1 MVAMMLMVF
10 PILAILAGR
19 CTEKKGWTCPKGFL
33 DGTGSA
39 VLRHGSQGLAD
50 CSSPHLLPTGHVRS
64 VVVTIPEKIV
74 NVTTGGNA
82 TLLCTYTS
90 SGSLGNF
97 FIQWSFY
104 SAKETQLHTRSPCH
118 GILSMDEKSV
128 SHCQKMVHVTD
139 ARGRCSW
146 RYKIYYYSEGQSYSY
161 GEFKNRITAATGPG
175 NASITISNMQP
186 SDTGSYTCEVFS
198 PQGDA
203 GQSQKSVIV
212 NVLVKPSTPFCK
224 IEGTPEKGHLI
235 YLLCRCEEGLPHP
248 TYRWYKVADNTLKP
262 VTEQLNPNTGILYI
276 GNLTT
281 FETGY
286 YRCIASNILGN
297 STCELDL
304 TTNYSDGGIVAG
316 ALIGAVL
323 AAAIICIIVWVLS
336 KKAKKT
342 KKRSSNEMQEMAQKQ
357 SNAEYVQVPNEENIP
372 PATAPPSNATNEYP
386 SVDETAASGT
396 PQNDEK
402 QEAEK
407 EEIA

>member
-1 MVAMMLMVF
+1 
-10 PILAILAGR
+10 
-19 CTEKKGWTCPKGFL
+19 
-33 DGTGSA
+33 
-39 VLRHGSQGLAD
+39 
-50 CSSPHLLPTGHVRS
+50 GHVS
-64 VVVTIPEKIV
+64 GVVVTVPEKTV

-90 SGSLGNF
+90 SGPLGEF

-104 SAKETQLHTRSPCH
+104 SAKESQLHT
-118 GILSMDEKSV
+118 
-128 SHCQKMVHVTD
+128 
-139 ARGRCSW
+139 
-146 RYKIYYYSEGQSYSY
+146 IYYYSEGQSYSY
-161 GEFKNRITAATGPG
+161 GEFKNRITAATGSG

-212 NVLVKPSTPFCK
+212 SVLVKPSKPFCK

-235 YLLCRCEEGLPHP
+235 YLLCKCEEGLPHP
-248 TYRWYKVADNTLKP
+248 TYHWYKVTENTLKP

-286 YRCIASNILGN
+286 YRCVASNILGN

-304 TTNYSDGGIVAG
+304 TANYSESGIIAG
-316 ALIGAVL
+316 ALIGAIL
-323 AAAIICIIVWVLS
+323 AAALICIIVWVLT
-336 KKAKKT
+336 KKAKK
-342 KKRSSNEMQEMAQKQ
+342 KKSSSNEMQEMAQKQ
-357 SNAEYVQVPNEENIP
+357 SNAEYVQVPNDENIP
-372 PATAPPSNATNEYP
+372 ATTVPSSNATNEYP

-396 PQNDEK
+396 LENDEK

>member
-1 MVAMMLMVF
+1 
-10 PILAILAGR
+10 
-19 CTEKKGWTCPKGFL
+19 
-33 DGTGSA
+33 
-39 VLRHGSQGLAD
+39 
-50 CSSPHLLPTGHVRS
+50 GHVS
-64 VVVTIPEKIV
+64 GIVVTVPEKTV

-90 SGSLGNF
+90 SGLLGNF

-104 SAKETQLHTRSPCH
+104 SAKETQQH
-118 GILSMDEKSV
+118 I
-128 SHCQKMVHVTD
+128 
-139 ARGRCSW
+139 
-146 RYKIYYYSEGQSYSY
+146 IYYYSEGQSYSY

-198 PQGDA
+198 PKGDA

-212 NVLVKPSTPFCK
+212 SVLVKPSTPICK

-235 YLLCRCEEGLPHP
+235 YLLCICEEGLPHP
-248 TYRWYKVADNTLKP
+248 TYHWYKVDENTLKP
-262 VTEQLNPNTGILYI
+262 VTEQLNPKTGILYI

-286 YRCIASNILGN
+286 YRCIASNVMGN

-304 TTNYSDGGIVAG
+304 TAKHSDSGVIAG
-316 ALIGAVL
+316 ALIGAIL
-323 AAAIICIIVWVLS
+323 AAAIICIIVWVLT
-336 KKAKKT
+336 KKAKN
-342 KKRSSNEMQEMAQKQ
+342 KKSSSNEMQEMAQKQ

-372 PATAPPSNATNEYP
+372 ATTVPSSNATNEYS

-396 PQNDEK
+396 PENYEK

>member
-1 MVAMMLMVF
+1 
-10 PILAILAGR
+10 
-19 CTEKKGWTCPKGFL
+19 
-33 DGTGSA
+33 
-39 VLRHGSQGLAD
+39 
-50 CSSPHLLPTGHVRS
+50 GHVS
-64 VVVTIPEKIV
+64 GVVVTVPEKTV

-82 TLLCTYTS
+82 TLLCMYTS
-90 SGSLGNF
+90 SGPLGNF

-104 SAKETQLHTRSPCH
+104 SAKENQLHT
-118 GILSMDEKSV
+118 
-128 SHCQKMVHVTD
+128 
-139 ARGRCSW
+139 
-146 RYKIYYYSEGQSYSY
+146 IYYYSGGQSYTY

-212 NVLVKPSTPFCK
+212 NVLVKPSNPFCK
-224 IEGTPEKGHLI
+224 IEGMPEKGHLI
-235 YLLCRCEEGLPHP
+235 SLLCKCDEGLPHP
-248 TYRWYKVADNTLKP
+248 TYHWYRVDENTLKP
-262 VTEQLNPNTGILYI
+262 VTEQFNPNTGVLYI

-286 YRCIASNILGN
+286 YRCIASNLLGN

-304 TTNYSDGGIVAG
+304 TAKHSDSGIVVG
-316 ALIGAVL
+316 SLIGAIL
-323 AAAIICIIVWVLS
+323 AAAIICIVVWVLT
-336 KKAKKT
+336 KKAKNKT
-342 KKRSSNEMQEMAQKQ
+342 SSSNEMQEMAQKQ

-372 PATAPPSNATNEYP
+372 ATTVPSSNATNEYP

-396 PQNDEK
+396 PENDEK
-402 QEAEK
+402 QEVEK

>member
-1 MVAMMLMVF
+1 RVHKLFSPF
-10 PILAILAGR
+10 PLF
-19 CTEKKGWTCPKGFL
+19 C
-33 DGTGSA
+33 
-39 VLRHGSQGLAD
+39 
-50 CSSPHLLPTGHVRS
+50 HVGG
-64 VVVTIPEKIV
+64 VVVTIPEKTV

-90 SGSLGNF
+90 SGLLGNF

-104 SAKETQLHTRSPCH
+104 SARERQLLT
-118 GILSMDEKSV
+118 
-128 SHCQKMVHVTD
+128 
-139 ARGRCSW
+139 
-146 RYKIYYYSEGQSYSY
+146 IYYYTGGQSYSY

-198 PQGDA
+198 PEADV

-212 NVLVKPSTPFCK
+212 RVLVKPSKPFCK

-235 YLLCRCEEGLPHP
+235 YLSCKCEEGLPRP
-248 TYRWYKVADNTLKP
+248 TYHWYKVDENTLKP
-262 VTEQLNPNTGILYI
+262 VTEQLDPKTGILYI
-276 GNLTT
+276 GNLTN

-286 YRCIASNILGN
+286 YRCIASNVLGN

-304 TTNYSDGGIVAG
+304 TAKHSDSGIVAG
-316 ALIGAVL
+316 ALIGAIL
-323 AAAIICIIVWVLS
+323 AAAIISIIVWVLT
-336 KKAKKT
+336 KKAKN
-342 KKRSSNEMQEMAQKQ
+342 KKSSSNEMQEMAQKQ
-357 SNAEYVQVPNEENIP
+357 SNADYVQVPNEENIP
-372 PATAPPSNATNEYP
+372 ATTVPSSNATNEYP

-396 PQNDEK
+396 PENDEK

>member
-1 MVAMMLMVF
+1 MFATMLKVF
-10 PILAILAGR
+10 PVLAIL
-19 CTEKKGWTCPKGFL
+19 
-33 DGTGSA
+33 
-39 VLRHGSQGLAD
+39 
-50 CSSPHLLPTGHVRS
+50 TGHVSS
-64 VVVTIPEKIV
+64 VVVTVPEKIV
-74 NVTTGGNA
+74 NVSTGGNA

-104 SAKETQLHTRSPCH
+104 SAKETQLHT
-118 GILSMDEKSV
+118 
-128 SHCQKMVHVTD
+128 
-139 ARGRCSW
+139 
-146 RYKIYYYSEGQSYSY
+146 IYYYSEGQSYSY

-224 IEGTPEKGHLI
+224 IEGTPEKGHLV

-286 YRCIASNILGN
+286 YRCVASNILGN

-323 AAAIICIIVWVLS
+323 AATIICIIVWVLS

-342 KKRSSNEMQEMAQKQ
+342 KKTSSNEMQEMAQKQ

-372 PATAPPSNATNEYP
+372 PTTVPPSNATNEYP

-396 PQNDEK
+396 LQNDEK

-407 EEIA
+407 EETA

>member
-1 MVAMMLMVF
+1 
-10 PILAILAGR
+10 
-19 CTEKKGWTCPKGFL
+19 
-33 DGTGSA
+33 
-39 VLRHGSQGLAD
+39 
-50 CSSPHLLPTGHVRS
+50 GHVS
-64 VVVTIPEKIV
+64 GVVVTVPEKIV

-82 TLLCTYTS
+82 TLLCTYKS
-90 SGSLGNF
+90 SGPLGNF

-104 SAKETQLHTRSPCH
+104 SAKQSQLHT
-118 GILSMDEKSV
+118 
-128 SHCQKMVHVTD
+128 
-139 ARGRCSW
+139 
-146 RYKIYYYSEGQSYSY
+146 IYYYSEGQSYSY
-161 GEFKNRITAATGPG
+161 GEFTNRITAATGPG

-198 PQGDA
+198 PQGEA

-212 NVLVKPSTPFCK
+212 NVLVKPSKPFCK

-235 YLLCRCEEGLPHP
+235 YLLCNCEEGLPRPAYHW
-248 TYRWYKVADNTLKP
+248 YRVDENKLQP

-286 YRCIASNILGN
+286 YRCIASNVLGN

-304 TTNYSDGGIVAG
+304 TTRYSDSGIVVG
-316 ALIGAVL
+316 ALIGAIL
-323 AAAIICIIVWVLS
+323 AAVIICIVVWVLT
-336 KKAKKT
+336 KKAKN
-342 KKRSSNEMQEMAQKQ
+342 KKSSSSEMQEMAQKQ

-372 PATAPPSNATNEYP
+372 ATTVPSSNATNEYP
-386 SVDETAASGT
+386 SVDETAASG
-396 PQNDEK
+396 PPENDAK

>member
-1 MVAMMLMVF
+1 MFAMMLKIF
-10 PILAILAGR
+10 PILAIL
-19 CTEKKGWTCPKGFL
+19 
-33 DGTGSA
+33 
-39 VLRHGSQGLAD
+39 
-50 CSSPHLLPTGHVRS
+50 TGHVS
-64 VVVTIPEKIV
+64 GVVVTVPEKTV

-90 SGSLGNF
+90 SEPLGNF

-104 SAKETQLHTRSPCH
+104 SAKESQLHT
-118 GILSMDEKSV
+118 
-128 SHCQKMVHVTD
+128 
-139 ARGRCSW
+139 
-146 RYKIYYYSEGQSYSY
+146 IYYYSGGQSYSY

-212 NVLVKPSTPFCK
+212 SVLVKPSKPFCK
-224 IEGTPEKGHLI
+224 IEGMPEKGHLI
-235 YLLCRCEEGLPHP
+235 YLLCKCEEGLPHP
-248 TYRWYKVADNTLKP
+248 TYRWYKVHENTLKP
-262 VTEQLNPNTGILYI
+262 VTEQLNPNSGILYI

-286 YRCIASNILGN
+286 YRCIASNVLGN

-304 TTNYSDGGIVAG
+304 TANHSDSGIVAG
-316 ALIGAVL
+316 ALIGAIL
-323 AAAIICIIVWVLS
+323 AAVIICIIVWVLT
-336 KKAKKT
+336 KKAKN
-342 KKRSSNEMQEMAQKQ
+342 KKSSSNEMQEMAQKQ
-357 SNAEYVQVPNEENIP
+357 SNAEYVQVPNEENVP
-372 PATAPPSNATNEYP
+372 VTTAPSNNATNEYP

-396 PQNDEK
+396 LENEEN

-407 EEIA
+407 EDIA

>member
-1 MVAMMLMVF
+1 MFAMMLKIF
-10 PILAILAGR
+10 PILAIL
-19 CTEKKGWTCPKGFL
+19 
-33 DGTGSA
+33 
-39 VLRHGSQGLAD
+39 
-50 CSSPHLLPTGHVRS
+50 TGHVS
-64 VVVTIPEKIV
+64 GVVVTVPEKTV

-90 SGSLGNF
+90 SEPLGNF

-104 SAKETQLHTRSPCH
+104 SAKESQLHT
-118 GILSMDEKSV
+118 
-128 SHCQKMVHVTD
+128 
-139 ARGRCSW
+139 
-146 RYKIYYYSEGQSYSY
+146 IYYYSGGQSYSY

-212 NVLVKPSTPFCK
+212 SVL
-224 IEGTPEKGHLI
+224 
-235 YLLCRCEEGLPHP
+235 
-248 TYRWYKVADNTLKP
+248 D
-262 VTEQLNPNTGILYI
+262 PNSGILYI

-286 YRCIASNILGN
+286 YRCIASNVLGN

-304 TTNYSDGGIVAG
+304 TANHSDSGIVAG
-316 ALIGAVL
+316 ALIGAIL
-323 AAAIICIIVWVLS
+323 AAVIICIIVWVLT
-336 KKAKKT
+336 KKAKN
-342 KKRSSNEMQEMAQKQ
+342 KKSSSNEMQEMAQKQ
-357 SNAEYVQVPNEENIP
+357 SNAEYVQVPNEENVP
-372 PATAPPSNATNEYP
+372 VTTAPSNNATNEYP

-396 PQNDEK
+396 LENEEN

-407 EEIA
+407 EDIA

>member
-1 MVAMMLMVF
+1 MFATMLEVF
-10 PILAILAGR
+10 PILAIL
-19 CTEKKGWTCPKGFL
+19 
-33 DGTGSA
+33 
-39 VLRHGSQGLAD
+39 
-50 CSSPHLLPTGHVRS
+50 TGHVS
-64 VVVTIPEKIV
+64 GVVVTVPEKTV

-82 TLLCTYTS
+82 TLLCMYTS
-90 SGSLGNF
+90 SGPLGNF

-104 SAKETQLHTRSPCH
+104 SAKESQLHTRSPCH
-118 GILSMDEKSV
+118 GILSMDDKSV
-128 SHCQKMVHVTD
+128 SQCQKMVYVTD

-146 RYKIYYYSEGQSYSY
+146 RHKIYYYSGGQSYTY

-203 GQSQKSVIV
+203 GQSQKSMIV
-212 NVLVKPSTPFCK
+212 NVLVKPSNPFCK
-224 IEGTPEKGHLI
+224 IEGMPEKGHLI
-235 YLLCRCEEGLPHP
+235 SLLCKCDEGFPHP
-248 TYRWYKVADNTLKP
+248 TYHWYRVDENTLKP
-262 VTEQLNPNTGILYI
+262 VTEQFNPNTGVLYI

-286 YRCIASNILGN
+286 YRCIASNLLGN

-304 TTNYSDGGIVAG
+304 TAKHSDSGIVVG
-316 ALIGAVL
+316 SLIGAIL
-323 AAAIICIIVWVLS
+323 AAAIICIVVWVLT
-336 KKAKKT
+336 KKAKNKT
-342 KKRSSNEMQEMAQKQ
+342 SSSNEMQEMAQKQ

-372 PATAPPSNATNEYP
+372 ATTVPSSNATNEYP

-396 PQNDEK
+396 PENDEK
-402 QEAEK
+402 QEAAK